1 MTTEQAL
8 KILEDKSIKS
18 FTLQELKQIGRPIVN
33 TAKKRVR
40 ALEEK
45 DMVYSPA
52 YQGYI
57 VRKGMT
63 VSLAGKDIN
72 KIRHEIYEA
81 MQFLKAKTS
90 TIKGV
95 KASDKLMASLLG
107 SSVSDSE
114 ARKMIWS
121 AFDIIEKEI
130 PQALQKFNYREVVER
145 ISETVNDNIYLTARD
160 LIEPVMEKLGYINID
175 GVWMSKEQYIEA
187 DDWDDIW

>member
-1 MTTEQAL
+1 MTTAEAL
-8 KILEDKSIKS
+8 KLLETKSIKS
-18 FTLQELKQIGRPIVN
+18 FTINELKQIGRPIVN

-52 YQGYI
+52 YQGYVI
-57 VRKGMT
+57 RKGMT
-63 VSLAGKDIN
+63 GSLAGKDIN

-81 MQFLKAKTS
+81 VQFLKAKTS

-107 SSVSDSE
+107 KSITDAES
-114 ARKMIWS
+114 RKLIWS
-121 AFDIIEKEI
+121 AFDIIEKEN

-145 ISETVNDNIYLTARD
+145 ISETVNENPYVTARE
-160 LIEPVMEKLGYINID
+160 LIEPVMEKLGYVNYD
-175 GVWMSKEQYIEA
+175 GIWISKEQYIEA

>member
-8 KILEDKSIKS
+8 KILESKSIKS
-18 FTLQELKQIGRPIVN
+18 FTLKELKQIGRPIVS

-40 ALEEK
+40 ALEKK

-52 YQGYI
+52 YQGYVI
-57 VRKGMT
+57 RKGMT
-63 VSLAGKDIN
+63 GSLAGNDIN

-95 KASDKLMASLLG
+95 KASDKLMSSLLG

-145 ISETVNDNIYLTARD
+145 ISETVNDNIYSTARD
-160 LIEPVMEKLGYINID
+160 LIEPVMEKLGYVNID

>member
-8 KILEDKSIKS
+8 KILESKSIKS

-63 VSLAGKDIN
+63 GSLAGKDIN

-160 LIEPVMEKLGYINID
+160 LIEPVMEKLGYINIE
-175 GVWMSKEQYIEA
+175 GVWLSKEQYIEA

>member
-8 KILEDKSIKS
+8 KILEAKSIKS
-18 FTLQELKQIGRPIVN
+18 FTLKELKQIGRPIVS

-45 DMVYSPA
+45 DMIYSPA
-52 YQGYI
+52 YQGYVI
-57 VRKGMT
+57 RKGMT
-63 VSLAGKDIN
+63 GSLAGKDIN

-95 KASDKLMASLLG
+95 KASDKLMSSLLG

-145 ISETVNDNIYLTARD
+145 ISETVNDNIYATARD

-175 GVWMSKEQYIEA
+175 GVWMSKEQHIES